1 MPQEIERKF
10 LVKEDAW
17 VAYSKPAP
25 IVIQQGYIF
34 ADDTKS
40 VRIRTKGDN
49 AFLTIKQSV
58 SEIIREE
65 FEYSIPVEDAIYML
79 HKMANAV
86 ISKWRYEI
94 QYSGQL
100 WEVDVFH
107 GDNEG
112 LIVAEIELK
121 SQDETFDMPEWVSE
135 EVSSDPR
142 YLNVHLAK
150 RPFKT
155 WAK

>member
-1 MPQEIERKF
+1 MHQEIERKF
-10 LVKEDAW
+10 LVKVDVW
-17 VAYSKPAP
+17 DKYTKPQP
-25 IVIQQGYIF
+25 ISIQQGYIF
-34 ADDTKS
+34 ADRIKS
-40 VRIRTKGDN
+40 VRIRTKGDR

-58 SEIIREE
+58 SEIVRDE
-65 FEYSIPVEDAIYML
+65 FEYAIPIEDATYIL
-79 HKMANAV
+79 QNMASAV

-94 QYSGQL
+94 ENEGHV

-121 SQDETFDMPEWVSE
+121 SADELFDRPEWLAE
-135 EVSSDPR
+135 EVSNDPR
-142 YLNVHLAK
+142 YLNVQLAE

-155 WAK
+155 WVK

>member
-10 LVKEDAW
+10 LVQQVAWDALE
-17 VAYSKPAP
+17 KPLP
-25 IVIQQGYIF
+25 IAIQQGYIF
-34 ADDTKS
+34 ADESKS
-40 VRIRTKGDN
+40 VRIRRKGDK

-58 SEIIREE
+58 SEIVREE
-65 FEYSIPVEDAIYML
+65 FEYAIPVEDATYML
-79 HKMANAV
+79 EKMANAV
-86 ISKWRYEI
+86 ISKGRYEI
-94 QYSGQL
+94 AYEGHL
-100 WEVDVFH
+100 WEVDVFE

-121 SQDETFDMPEWVSE
+121 HDREAFEKPSWLGE
-135 EVSSDPR
+135 EVSNDPR
-142 YLNVHLAK
+142 YLNVHLAE

>member
-10 LVKEDAW
+10 LVKEDLWA
-17 VAYSKPAP
+17 ACPKPLP
-25 IVIQQGYIF
+25 IAIQQGYIF
-34 ADDTKS
+34 ADESKS
-40 VRIRTKGDN
+40 VRIRRKGDK

-58 SEIIREE
+58 SEIVREE
-65 FEYSIPVEDAIYML
+65 FEYSIPVEDAIHML
-79 HKMANAV
+79 QKMANAV

-94 QYSGQL
+94 PYSGQL

-121 SQDETFDMPEWVSE
+121 SQDETFDMPEWASE

-142 YLNVHLAK
+142 YLNVQLAE

-155 WAK
+155 WVK